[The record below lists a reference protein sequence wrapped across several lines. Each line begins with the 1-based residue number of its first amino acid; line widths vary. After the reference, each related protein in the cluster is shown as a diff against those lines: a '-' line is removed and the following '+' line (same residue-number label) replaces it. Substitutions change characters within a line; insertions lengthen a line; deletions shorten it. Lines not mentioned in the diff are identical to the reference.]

1 MTRFDDAFGP
11 LAVATRSGYEESL
24 FHGAAV
30 ALAPDGAIIAS
41 VGDPTVPVYPR
52 SSLKPMQATAMAE
65 LGLVAARRPPG
76 HRVCQS

>member
-30 ALAPDGAIIAS
+30 ALGADGSIIAS
-41 VGDPTVPVYPR
+41 VGDPTCPSIR
-52 SSLKPMQATAMAE
+52 
-65 LGLVAARRPPG
+65 GRR
-76 HRVCQS
+76 